1 MAYRAVLSPHF
12 DRALRKLA
20 KRDRLLFERI
30 GKKMEEILGEP
41 EVYKPL
47 RGPLKGLRRV
57 HVGPFVVLFRVE
69 GDAVE
74 FVLVEHHDRAY
85 RAGR

>member
-1 MAYRAVLSPHF
+1 MVHRCTFSPDF
-12 DRALRKLA
+12 DRAFRKIK

-30 GKKMEEILGEP
+30 AKKMEEILDDP

-57 HVGPFVVLFRVE
+57 HIGPFVVIFETRGE
-69 GDAVE
+69 TVE
-74 FVLVEHHDRAY
+74 FIVIEHHDRAY
-85 RAGR
+85 GR